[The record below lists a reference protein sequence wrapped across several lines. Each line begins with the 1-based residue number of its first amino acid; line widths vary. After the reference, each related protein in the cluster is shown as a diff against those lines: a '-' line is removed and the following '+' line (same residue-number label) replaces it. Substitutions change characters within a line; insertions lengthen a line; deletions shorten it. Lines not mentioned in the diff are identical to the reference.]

1 MVSLLYGH
9 CSRNEIRFSTI
20 KKGTKYL
27 YLDMIKTDDREKVIS
42 LKDCLNYTSPCS
54 LDKYCEQWGAT
65 LQKSLFPYT
74 LYGSIEEMVQA
85 TEFPKYEDFY
95 SSLKKV
101 YRAKN

>member
-9 CSRNEIRFSTI
+9 CRRNGIRFSTV

-27 YLDMIKTDDREKVIS
+27 NLDMIKNDEREKIVS
-42 LKDCLNYTSPCS
+42 LKDCLNYTAPCS
-54 LDKYCEQWGAT
+54 LDTYCKQWGAT

-74 LYGSIEEMVQA
+74 LYGSIEELTSA
-85 TEFPKYEDFY
+85 TEFPKYEHFY

-101 YRAKN
+101 YE